1 MSTVQTSFISYQ
13 EGIMATSVRISVIGA
28 GSATFSLGL
37 VKDLCLTENLKGS
50 EVSFM
55 DIDADRLN
63 AVTKMATRYTK
74 EVGSDLRFE
83 QTTNREESLKDADFV
98 INTAAIQSH
107 YHQRDMRDIVSKHGY
122 YYRGVGGGSFYQFR
136 FMLDVSHDMEKI
148 CPNAWLIQSG
158 NPVFDGCTL
167 MTRETTTKII
177 GLCHGHYGYLHIAK
191 ELGLDPAHIDFQAP
205 GVNHC
210 IWMTHFLYDG
220 EDAYPL
226 LEAWIQNKGEAYW
239 QSHIAQGTHDI
250 QMSRGAIHQY
260 RMYGLMPI
268 GDSPRSGGWWY
279 HSDIETKKW
288 WFGQPWGG
296 PDTHLARPLHVKKLE
311 ERMAQIQ
318 AAIDDPNASMTDVFG
333 KEKTREQQ
341 VPIIDALT
349 NNVEGHFQVN
359 VPNNGALEG
368 VANDVVVEVPAI
380 INKKGVQPLHVGTL
394 PKKIML
400 EQLWPT
406 ILKMEH
412 GIEAFKSGDKSML
425 LYSALENH
433 QTRSYKQAVMALE
446 DVLSQPGNKE
456 LAEHYSY
463 PWPEGHESVYLQE

>member
-1 MSTVQTSFISYQ
+1 
-13 EGIMATSVRISVIGA
+13 MATSVRISVIGA

-55 DIDADRLN
+55 DIDAERLD
-63 AVTKMATRYTK
+63 AVTKMATRYTE
-74 EVGSDLRFE
+74 EVGTDLRFE
-83 QTTNREESLKDADFV
+83 QTTSQADSLKDADFV
-98 INTAAIQSH
+98 INTAAVQSH
-107 YHQRDMRDIVSKHGY
+107 YHQRDMRDVAAKHGY
-122 YYRGVGGGSFYQFR
+122 YYRGVGLGSFYQFQL
-136 FMLDVSHDMEKI
+136 MLNVAHDMEKI

-167 MTRETTTKII
+167 MTRETNTKII
-177 GLCHGHYGYLHIAK
+177 GLCHGHYGYLHIANA
-191 ELGLDPAHIDFQAP
+191 LGLDPARVDFQGP

-226 LEAWIQNKGEAYW
+226 LEDWIKNKGEEYW
-239 QSHIAQGTHDI
+239 KTHVATGTHDI
-250 QMSRGAIHQY
+250 QLSRGATHQY

-279 HSDIETKKW
+279 HNDIETKKW
-288 WFGQPWGG
+288 WFGEPWGG
-296 PDTHLARPLHVKKLE
+296 PDTHLARPIHVQKLE

-318 AAIDDPNASMTDVFG
+318 GAIDNPNTSMTDVFG

-349 NNVEGHFQVN
+349 NNAEGHFQVN

-368 VANDVVVEVPAI
+368 VANDVVVEVPAL
-380 INKKGVQPLHVGTL
+380 INKKGVQPLHVGAL

-400 EQLWPT
+400 EQLLPT

-425 LYSALENH
+425 LHSALENH
-433 QTRSYKQAVMALE
+433 QTQSYKQAAMALE
-446 DVLSQPGNKE
+446 DVMSHPGNKE
-456 LAEHYSY
+456 LAAHYSY